1 MPLAYQTF
9 VMYSCAMPARGDHDA
24 RRRDVSQAV
33 WRVLAAEGFGGLTMR
48 AVAAELGAST
58 GLVTH
63 YFATKQELVRHAI
76 EVAEEH
82 TQNRARRPIGKAGLE
97 GLREVLLD
105 VMPLTPDTIA
115 MNRVWVSFW
124 GEALSDESLGDFE
137 IRRYERWRGMLR
149 PHVEAAVQAGELPRE
164 TAVDDLVATAAAFAH
179 GLVVQALVDP
189 ARFPPARQAALVDQF
204 IKRLTRHQPGQLDA

>member
-1 MPLAYQTF
+1 
-9 VMYSCAMPARGDHDA
+9 MPAKGDHDA

-63 YFATKQELVRHAI
+63 YFPNKRALVRHAV
-76 EVAEEH
+76 ELAEEH
-82 TQNRARRPIGKAGLE
+82 GRVRDHHPSTHPGLDALRAA
-97 GLREVLLD
+97 LLD
-105 VMPLTPDTIA
+105 VMPLTTHAAD

-149 PHVEAAVQAGELPRE
+149 PHVEAAVERGELPPG
-164 TAVDDLVATAAAFAH
+164 TSIDDTVATAAAFAH
-179 GLVVQALVDP
+179 GVVVQALVDP
-189 ARFPPARQAALVDQF
+189 ARFPPERQTELVNKFVRQ
-204 IKRLTRHQPGQLDA
+204 LNPAHQGDQLDA